1 MSWQFLNFWLQTS
14 QEIKRAKQI
23 SFSLRLVFP
32 WTTLFW
38 NNMYVPVASCGSLF
52 KSLFFP
58 FAESAATFD
67 FFTLQN
73 VHWMLLLPPRSPA
86 PFESVYKMMQFSAI
100 VVHRMWYSFTYNKTR
115 ERDDQAGFFFLQRM
129 QQQQHDWW
137 FGLACISCI
146 ICMIHNGC
154 VTFSRTCNKKRR
166 SISFLKVFQDKKMS
180 IITFLLS

>member
-115 ERDDQAGFFFLQRM
+115 ERDDQAGFFFSTKDAAAAAAWLMIWVRVHLLHHM
-129 QQQQHDWW
+129 HDPQWVCH
-137 FGLACISCI
+137 F
-146 ICMIHNGC
+146 
-154 VTFSRTCNKKRR
+154 FSD
-166 SISFLKVFQDKKMS
+166 L
-180 IITFLLS
+180 